1 MAIKLTWLPNTEADI
16 DEYQIWRSTD
26 NVSFTQ
32 QVIIDHDLG
41 NPAIYDTSIG
51 RFFWVDPTG
60 TTSMWYRIR
69 AVDTAANLS
78 AFTVSKQAGPP
89 LPPICVL
96 FGTVLQTDGEPETEA
111 QVQIFIQD
119 TKKGKE
125 GQFVNTDGVTSAPVE
140 VFTDDNGFWE
150 ADIIRQAIVRIVIP
164 KINLDAEITIPN
176 AASAEITTL
185 L

>member
-16 DEYQIWRSTD
+16 DEYQIWRAPD
-26 NVSFTQ
+26 NVNFTQ
-32 QVIIDHDLG
+32 QTTIDHNTG
-41 NPAIYDTSIG
+41 NALIFDTSTG
-51 RFFWVDPTG
+51 RFFWEDPTG
-60 TTSMWYRIR
+60 TTTHWYKIR
-69 AVDTAANLS
+69 AVDTTANLS

-96 FGTVLQTDGEPETEA
+96 FGTVLQMDGEPETEA

-119 TKKGKE
+119 TKKTKE
-125 GQFVNTDGVTSAPVE
+125 GQFVSTDGVTSAPVE

-150 ADIIRQAIVRIVIP
+150 ADIIRQAVVRVVIP
-164 KINLDAEITIPN
+164 KINLDIEVTVPD